1 MSWLFCYAFAC
12 LEFIEVDDVVV
23 SVKAGSLE
31 QIDVYT
37 HVSSLFYV
45 LLRSM
50 MNMSNALE
58 AFFLCNRA
66 TFCCG
71 ILTHACLG

>member
-1 MSWLFCYAFAC
+1 M
-12 LEFIEVDDVVV
+12 DDVVV

-31 QIDVYT
+31 QIDAYA
-37 HVSSLFYV
+37 HVFSLFYV

-58 AFFLCNRA
+58 AFFLCSRA

-71 ILTHACLG
+71 MLTHACSG